1 MRRIVIAVI
10 VASGLGISVFAQT
23 VDRLLTALKFE
34 ANSVQRIES
43 GISRGQLILSGDV
56 AILVNGVRITADSAV
71 VPFGSNVIELNGGSA
86 RIELP
91 SAPTSIGPNERSKP

>member
-1 MRRIVIAVI
+1 MRRIVLAAV
-10 VASGLGISVFAQT
+10 VAFGLGISVSAQT

-34 ANSVQRIES
+34 ANLTQHVES
-43 GISRGQLILSGDV
+43 GPSRGLILSGDV

-71 VPFGSNVIELNGGSA
+71 VPFGSNVIELNGGSV

-91 SAPTSIGPNERSKP
+91 SAPTSIGPNDRSKP